1 VTKGNA
7 EEWLYFY
14 EDFLEVYD
22 NALRKRT
29 GSYYT
34 PPEVVAAMVRLVD
47 EALRDPVLFGRP
59 TGLAA
64 TDVTIADPAVG
75 TGTYLLGILRRI
87 AQTIQDDPGP
97 GAVPGA
103 IEAAANRL
111 IGFELQF
118 GPFAV
123 AQLRVM
129 AEMQALMS
137 VAEGDGQNL
146 PSPRLFVTDTLGDP
160 YVATTQFPSMTAPIG
175 ESRRQANAIK
185 RGEPITVVIG
195 NLPYKDKARGLG
207 GWIEAGSSR
216 RPSAMDLWT
225 PPVEWRVSAHTKH
238 LKNLYV
244 YFWRWATWKV
254 FGSGHAATTGEPDID
269 RAGIACFITAA
280 GFLGGDGFQKIR
292 DDLRRDCAAIWVI
305 DCSPEGHQPEVAT
318 RIFRACSSQ
327 SASF

>member
-1 VTKGNA
+1 MTKGNA

-59 TGLAA
+59 TGLAS

-111 IGFELQF
+111 IASSFSSVLLQ
-118 GPFAV
+118 
-123 AQLRVM
+123 
-129 AEMQALMS
+129 
-137 VAEGDGQNL
+137 
-146 PSPRLFVTDTLGDP
+146 
-160 YVATTQFPSMTAPIG
+160 
-175 ESRRQANAIK
+175 
-185 RGEPITVVIG
+185 
-195 NLPYKDKARGLG
+195 
-207 GWIEAGSSR
+207 
-216 RPSAMDLWT
+216 
-225 PPVEWRVSAHTKH
+225 WR
-238 LKNLYV
+238 N
-244 YFWRWATWKV
+244 
-254 FGSGHAATTGEPDID
+254 
-269 RAGIACFITAA
+269 
-280 GFLGGDGFQKIR
+280 
-292 DDLRRDCAAIWVI
+292 
-305 DCSPEGHQPEVAT
+305 
-318 RIFRACSSQ
+318 
-327 SASF
+327 